1 MIIRTNANETFDT
14 EKDLT
19 APERHILQKLIL
31 WESLAS
37 SMEEFRQKKRD
48 ALLKGWNNSGS
59 IQEGVVLKKIIS
71 HLEEKVSHR
80 LKNRQEN
87 HEAAPR

>member
-48 ALLKGWNNSGS
+48 AFLKGWNNSGS

-71 HLEEKVSHR
+71 HLEKKVSHR

-87 HEAAPR
+87 HEATPR